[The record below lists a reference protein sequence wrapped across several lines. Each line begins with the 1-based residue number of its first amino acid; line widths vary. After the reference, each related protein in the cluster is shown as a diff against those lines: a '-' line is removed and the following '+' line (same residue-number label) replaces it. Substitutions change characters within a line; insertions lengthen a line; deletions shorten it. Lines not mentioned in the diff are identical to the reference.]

1 MIAQVIGLEEEVI
14 RKHGRTL
21 SVFSVALIL
30 CLFAFPYLTNPSSLI
45 LPTRAHGDKHF
56 WGDLGVVKIDEEV
69 VAPRFTLKDLNGKEV
84 KLKDY
89 RGKIVFLNF
98 WAT

>member
-1 MIAQVIGLEEEVI
+1 MVE
-14 RKHGRTL
+14 L
-21 SVFSVALIL
+21 SQYFRLL
-30 CLFAFPYLTNPSSLI
+30 LFFVSLHSLI